1 MVKNPLNLTVNQALT
16 FIGLGCVLIAHGLN
30 HLYGNHDNHTLLMI
44 GGVILSTYAQSVFR

>member
-1 MVKNPLNLTVNQALT
+1 MVKYPLNLTENQALT

-30 HLYGNHDNHTLLMI
+30 NLYGNHDNHTLLMI